1 METVSNDPSGK
12 VFRIHM
18 YICIN
23 RRVGY
28 MCVSA
33 AIILAVRFS
42 FLSSIFSFLICFFPF
57 FSLFLFKIM
66 RLYILR
72 FRKLLFLHLLQ
83 SNFRRK
89 SIDVYNMFLS
99 KHTFDGK
106 TPSLNLCTCSCTLC
120 ANFRSLFTW
129 NRIIYSA
136 NTSVYSAYEKKK

>member
-1 METVSNDPSGK
+1 MPISDFYHAEQTVGWLVFFPSFVFLSLSLLTEDNDKLRMETVSNDPSGK

-33 AIILAVRFS
+33 AIILDSVRFS
-42 FLSSIFSFLICFFPF
+42 FLSSIFSFLISFFFSF

-83 SNFRRK
+83 S
-89 SIDVYNMFLS
+89 IIS
-99 KHTFDGK
+99 KE
-106 TPSLNLCTCSCTLC
+106 NQ
-120 ANFRSLFTW
+120 
-129 NRIIYSA
+129 
-136 NTSVYSAYEKKK
+136 